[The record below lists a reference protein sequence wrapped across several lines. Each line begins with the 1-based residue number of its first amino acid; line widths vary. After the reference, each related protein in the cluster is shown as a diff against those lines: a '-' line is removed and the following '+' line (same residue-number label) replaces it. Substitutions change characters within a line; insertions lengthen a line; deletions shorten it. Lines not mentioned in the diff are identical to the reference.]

1 MSVEG
6 RIGRLRDAASP
17 DFACSSTEGGLN
29 AAWVHVAGALD
40 IATTPTLARTLDDT
54 QTRAQL
60 VVLDLRDLTFMDSA
74 GVHTLVEASASAR
87 RHGRRLILLRGSPV
101 VDRLFALTGSSDQVE
116 IGDVTPE
123 AAPVPPQEL
132 QRSLVSR
139 SLLKSGG
146 EHTRGRRS
154 R

>member
-1 MSVEG
+1 MSAG
-6 RIGRLRDAASP
+6 ASP

-40 IATTPTLARTLDDT
+40 IATTPTLARTLDET
-54 QTRAQL
+54 QKRAQL

-74 GVHTLVEASASAR
+74 GVHTLVDASASAR
-87 RHGRRLILLRGSPV
+87 QLGRRLILLRGSPN
-101 VDRLFALTGSSDQVE
+101 VDRLFALTGSAGEVE
-116 IGDVTPE
+116 IGDVDLE

-139 SLLKSGG
+139 SLLNSGG
-146 EHTRGRRS
+146 EHMRGRRS